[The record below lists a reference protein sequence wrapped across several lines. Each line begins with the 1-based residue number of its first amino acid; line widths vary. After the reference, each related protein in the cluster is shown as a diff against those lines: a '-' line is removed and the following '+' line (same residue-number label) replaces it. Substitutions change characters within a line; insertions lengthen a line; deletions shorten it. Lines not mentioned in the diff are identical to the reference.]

1 MFYAIIFALTIL
13 IAVPVLLA
21 RNGKIKNSRSFI
33 VGNVSVFF
41 LMTVLLSTLVF
52 GTSVFAETTTAAS
65 AASNGLAN
73 GLGYLAAALTTGLA
87 CVGAGIAVAAGSSA
101 AIGATS
107 EDPKMLSKGLIFVAL
122 GEGIVLYGLLISF
135 QILNKLG

>member
-1 MFYAIIFALTIL
+1 MIAALTIL
-13 IAVPVLLA
+13 IMVPVFMA
-21 RNGKIKNSRSFI
+21 RNGKIKNSRRFI
-33 VGNVSVFF
+33 VGNISVFF

-52 GTSVFAETTTAAS
+52 GTNVFAETTTAAT
-65 AASNGLAN
+65 AAAGGLAN